1 MTQYYSIKAD
11 GFYNSDSG
19 VAIPDDAIELTAKQ
33 YEDFLTA
40 MNTQNKMLVLEDGEL
55 VLKPRTPN
63 LTWDIIR
70 QKRNSLLSQ
79 SDYTQMPDW
88 PGDKKAWAEYRQAL
102 RDITNKFTNPNTII
116 WPETPA

>member
-1 MTQYYSIKAD
+1 MTKYYSVKAD

-19 VAIPDDAIELTAKQ
+19 VTIPDDAIELTDKQ

-40 MNTQNKMLVLEDGEL
+40 MNTQNKMLVLENDEL
-55 VLKPRTPN
+55 VLKTRIPN
-63 LTWDIIR
+63 ITWNIIR
-70 QKRNSLLSQ
+70 QKRNRLLSQ

-102 RDITNKFTNPNTII
+102 RDITSNFSNPNTII
-116 WPETPA
+116 WPKTPT